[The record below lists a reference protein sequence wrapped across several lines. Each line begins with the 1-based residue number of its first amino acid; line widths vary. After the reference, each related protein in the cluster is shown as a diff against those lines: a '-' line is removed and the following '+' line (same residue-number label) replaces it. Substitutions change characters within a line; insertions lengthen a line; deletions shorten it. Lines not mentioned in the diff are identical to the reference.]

1 MRIPMHCARV
11 AYALLL
17 KSSDY
22 VSYSSRFIFR
32 HRKMPPASFWHHTYS
47 GKVLKVAQQPR
58 QQCAWCLRWTTG
70 RCDMRTYCCLL
81 SAACENRTVAMVR
94 NTIWTISTHTAVV
107 VLSELQQRLAG
118 TKPRACKYTQHVS
131 FRYRRRRTVGR

>member
-1 MRIPMHCARV
+1 MRIPMHCCARV

-32 HRKMPPASFWHHTYS
+32 HRKMPPASFWYHTYS
-47 GKVLKVAQQPR
+47 GKKVLKVAQQPR

-81 SAACENRTVAMVR
+81 LAACENRPVAMVR
-94 NTIWTISTHTAVV
+94 NTIWMISTHTAIVLLI
-107 VLSELQQRLAG
+107 LSELRQRLAC
-118 TKPRACKYTQHVS
+118 TKPRACKNMQHVDAA
-131 FRYRRRRTVGR
+131 

>member
-32 HRKMPPASFWHHTYS
+32 HRKMPPASFWYHTYS
-47 GKVLKVAQQPR
+47 GKKVLKVAQQPR

-81 SAACENRTVAMVR
+81 LAACENRPVAMVR
-94 NTIWTISTHTAVV
+94 NTIWKISTHTAVV
-107 VLSELQQRLAG
+107 LLILSELRQRLAG
-118 TKPRACKYTQHVS
+118 TKPRACKNMQHVDAA
-131 FRYRRRRTVGR
+131 

>member
-17 KSSDY
+17 KSNDY

-32 HRKMPPASFWHHTYS
+32 HRKMPPASFWYHTYS

-58 QQCAWCLRWTTG
+58 QQCAWYLRWTTG
-70 RCDMRTYCCLL
+70 RCDTRTYCCLL
-81 SAACENRTVAMVR
+81 LAACENRPVAMVR
-94 NTIWTISTHTAVV
+94 NTIWTNSTHTAVV
-107 VLSELQQRLAG
+107 LLILSELRQRLAG
-118 TKPRACKYTQHVS
+118 TKPRACKYIQHVDAA
-131 FRYRRRRTVGR
+131 